1 MSMKPTSKK
10 AACLVF
16 HKMVKTTKMIM
27 KKYNCRVITFR
38 MIVIRSFFFHKPQ
51 IDCLSVQNI
60 K

>member
-1 MSMKPTSKK
+1 
-10 AACLVF
+10 
-16 HKMVKTTKMIM
+16 M
-27 KKYNCRVITFR
+27 KKYNYRVITFR